1 MISDWLYPLSGK
13 SKYGFIDSSG
23 KKLSDT
29 SFDSFKKMMQK
40 PCTDNW
46 WVCSTNFRQVSEGDR
61 VWCYYG
67 TADGDLGI
75 VALATIHE
83 IHHGEEK
90 ADHQINLRWNRRA
103 TGRLM
108 ATPVPA
114 TVVRKFIPWP
124 AASVMGLD
132 SHQKLVTQLK
142 QASGLR

>member
-1 MISDWLYPLSGK
+1 MISDWLYPLSRR
-13 SKYGFIDSSG
+13 SKYWFIDSSG

-29 SFDSFKKMMQK
+29 SFDSFKQMMQK

-83 IHHGEEK
+83 IHHDEK
-90 ADHQINLRWNRRA
+90 KKHHEINLRWNRRA

-114 TVVRKFIPWP
+114 TVVRKFVLRPR
-124 AASVMGLD
+124 ASVWGLE
-132 SHQKLVTQLK
+132 SHRKLVTQLEK
-142 QASGLR
+142 ASGLR

>member
-1 MISDWLYPLSGK
+1 MVSDWLYPLSRR
-13 SKYGFIDSSG
+13 SDFYFLDSSG
-23 KKLSDT
+23 KPLPDT
-29 SFDSFKKMMQK
+29 SFDSFEKMMQK
-40 PCTDNW
+40 PSTDNW

-114 TVVRKFIPWP
+114 TVVRKFVLRPR
-124 AASVMGLD
+124 ASVWGLD
-132 SHQKLVTQLK
+132 SHQKLVTQLEK
-142 QASGLR
+142 ASGLR